1 MHSSMKHMEH
11 AWNFAGILPR
21 PNKFTSLVF
30 QGIHKTSSVQHFYC
44 NLNSTNSASENRKL
58 LIWSHSFSIV
68 NEGPYAAI

>member
-1 MHSSMKHMEH
+1 
-11 AWNFAGILPR
+11 
-21 PNKFTSLVF
+21 LVF